1 MNTLASAL
9 ALASAVAAACI
20 PTPASANL
28 LANGSFEN
36 LQGTWVDNSGG
47 LGFMKW
53 RYGEAG
59 VVPGWGVAWP
69 GRDVIWVADGN
80 PFGTT
85 ASDGGF
91 HIDLTGSTDGP
102 TFNGV
107 FAEFATTPG
116 QSYRLGLD
124 LGVHNGPCGGVDC
137 TGPVGVAVV
146 VLGALSRQILD
157 FAPDGAGQ
165 QWRRF
170 EFEFVAA
177 EPISHLRIDGVQ
189 GAGKRYIGLDNIAV
203 NATAVL
209 AVPEPATWASMAAG
223 LVLALGLARRS
234 AVR

>member
-1 MNTLASAL
+1 
-9 ALASAVAAACI
+9 
-20 PTPASANL
+20 
-28 LANGSFEN
+28 
-36 LQGTWVDNSGG
+36 
-47 LGFMKW
+47 
-53 RYGEAG
+53 

-69 GRDVIWVADGN
+69 GRDVIWVADLN

-107 FAEFATTPG
+107 FTEFATVPG
-116 QSYRLGLD
+116 RSYRLGLD

-157 FAPDGAGQ
+157 FAPVGAGQ

-203 NATAVL
+203 NATAVPG
-209 AVPEPATWASMAAG
+209 VPEPGTGAQMVAG
-223 LVLALGLARRS
+223 LMLALGLSRLAIRRLRISGPRDRRRAGWPPAVPPRARPAPR
-234 AVR
+234 ATTTPPAAAPRGRAL